1 MQNKDE
7 HMYKNPRWLATRAG
21 VVCLLIATWIIAD
34 DAYRDH
40 SHKEY
45 LQCVLEEASDYKAV
59 GSTNIYNDIE
69 LYRIRDNCARSMG
82 HEYDADNQ
90 FLFIDRS
97 MSPIWK
103 RILLLPSGILSVLNL
118 N

>member
-59 GSTNIYNDIE
+59 GSTNIYEDSE
-69 LYRIRDNCARSMG
+69 LRKIRDNCGRSMG
-82 HEYDADNQ
+82 REYDADNQ

-103 RILLLPSGILSVLNL
+103 RILLFPSYLFSF
-118 N
+118 

>member
-7 HMYKNPRWLATRAG
+7 HMYKNPRWIATRAG

-45 LQCVLEEASDYKAV
+45 LQCVLQEASDYKAV
-59 GSTNIYNDIE
+59 GSTNIYEDSE
-69 LYRIRDNCARSMG
+69 LSKIRDNCARSMG
-82 HEYDADNQ
+82 REYDADNQ

-103 RILLLPSGILSVLNL
+103 KILLLPSYIFGL
-118 N
+118 